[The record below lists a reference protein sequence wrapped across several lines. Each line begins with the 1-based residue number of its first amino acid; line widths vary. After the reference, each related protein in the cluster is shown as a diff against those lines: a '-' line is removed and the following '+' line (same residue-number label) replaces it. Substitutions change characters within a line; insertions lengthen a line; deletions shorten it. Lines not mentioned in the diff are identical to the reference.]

1 MTIPFLHFFKRAG
14 TKLARPVERGPAP
27 PAAAPLAKPNSER
40 LSKTVM
46 PNMTR
51 SSHRGSAEDSGLT
64 FNAARSRAVALLP
77 EPAIERVISIEL
89 GEIAA
94 QIPAGYLKPI
104 ENGQAPRL
112 LSLHAAEIEKGMAA
126 GQPTVS
132 IVSIYRQAPEIFL
145 RNVADSDVS
154 RVALPF
160 EKVLEQ
166 FKNFKIRNDQVR
178 EPIVPQVETPFLS
191 VTLQDKERFGTPIEP
206 IGASPLPPVRVE
218 PATAETLAAAQPEG
232 KTQRTYGPTAPAK
245 GAISLHAPVLATAPP
260 QSESIIEVTPKQ
272 AMPTRIPFLPNGA
285 DVPANERVPASSGPS
300 VPIRVPPTS
309 APARIPFNPPL
320 GFTQAKLPPPPEPEP
335 IVMSEEP
342 PAPAPKIDIKEDDG
356 LKISLPL
363 KIVLQNL
370 PAFQLNGDPDD
381 VPDDVEIEFPFSL
394 IEPQLALGRV
404 TVTPL
409 QFEEAMPKNY
419 REKFDPNEA
428 NTPVALP
435 LQEVLKNLPAASLR
449 VREDQEQVEIPQ
461 VIETPFSLKA
471 AEDAKRLKGDS
482 APVVEI
488 APEQKDVDVT
498 PQTAVA
504 EALDAKTLVARASA
518 LPGIAACAVTF
529 ADGLS
534 LAGNLP
540 EDVRAEGLCAMA
552 PSLLQR
558 IGNHMPETKLGEVR
572 AMTLHCSKSP
582 ITFLMEGNLCLAAL
596 QKVEEIGADTRA
608 QLARMLHELAET
620 FSNPEVAHVDH

>member
-1 MTIPFLHFFKRAG
+1 M
-14 TKLARPVERGPAP
+14 
-27 PAAAPLAKPNSER
+27 
-40 LSKTVM
+40 
-46 PNMTR
+46 
-51 SSHRGSAEDSGLT
+51 
-64 FNAARSRAVALLP
+64 P
-77 EPAIERVISIEL
+77 EPAIERVISLEL

-112 LSLHAAEIEKGMAA
+112 LCFQAGEIEKGMAT
-126 GQPTVS
+126 GQPSVS

-145 RNVADSDVS
+145 RSVADSDVS
-154 RVALPF
+154 QVALPF
-160 EKVLEQ
+160 DKVLEQ
-166 FKNFKIRNDQVR
+166 FKNLQIRRDQVR
-178 EPIVPQVETPFLS
+178 EPTVPQVETPFLS

-206 IGASPLPPVRVE
+206 IEASPLPPVRVE
-218 PATAETLAAAQPEG
+218 PATAETLAAAQPEA
-232 KTQRTYGPTAPAK
+232 KTQRMYGPTAPVK
-245 GAISLHAPVLATAPP
+245 GAISLHAPVPTTAPP
-260 QSESIIEVTPKQ
+260 QSGSIVDVTPKP
-272 AMPTRIPFLPNGA
+272 AMPPTRIPFLPNGA
-285 DVPANERVPASSGPS
+285 DVPATERVPASSGPS
-300 VPIRVPPTS
+300 VPIRVPPPS
-309 APARIPFNPPL
+309 APARIPFNPPIS
-320 GFTQAKLPPPPEPEP
+320 FAQSKLPPPPPPEP

-342 PAPAPKIDIKEDDG
+342 PTPAPAPAPKIEIKKDDG

-363 KIVLQNL
+363 RIVLQNL
-370 PAFQLNGDPDD
+370 PEFQLNGDPDD

-409 QFEEAMPKNY
+409 QFEEAMPENY

-428 NTPVALP
+428 NTPVVLP
-435 LQEVLKNLPAASLR
+435 LQEVLKHLPAASLR
-449 VREDQEQVEIPQ
+449 MREDQEQVEIPQ

-471 AEDAKRLKGDS
+471 TEDAKRLNGDS

-540 EDVRAEGLCAMA
+540 EDIRAEGLCAMA

-558 IGNHMPETKLGEVR
+558 IGKHMPETKLGEVQ

-582 ITFLMEGNLCLAAL
+582 ITFLMEGNICLAAL
-596 QKVEEIGADTRA
+596 QKVEEISADTRA
-608 QLARMLHELAET
+608 QLVAMLHELAKT

>member
-1 MTIPFLHFFKRAG
+1 M
-14 TKLARPVERGPAP
+14 
-27 PAAAPLAKPNSER
+27 
-40 LSKTVM
+40 
-46 PNMTR
+46 
-51 SSHRGSAEDSGLT
+51 
-64 FNAARSRAVALLP
+64 P
-77 EPAIERVISIEL
+77 EPAIERVISLEL

-94 QIPAGYLKPI
+94 QIPAGYLKPM

-145 RNVADSDVS
+145 RSVADSDVS
-154 RVALPF
+154 QVALPF

-166 FKNFKIRNDQVR
+166 FKNLQIRNDQVR

-206 IGASPLPPVRVE
+206 IEASPLPPVRVE
-218 PATAETLAAAQPEG
+218 PATAQTLAAAQPEA
-232 KTQRTYGPTAPAK
+232 KTQRMYGPTAPAK

-260 QSESIIEVTPKQ
+260 QREGTINVTPKP
-272 AMPTRIPFLPNGA
+272 ATPPTRIPFLPNGA

-300 VPIRVPPTS
+300 VPIRVPPPS

-320 GFTQAKLPPPPEPEP
+320 GFAQAKLPPPPPPEP
-335 IVMSEEP
+335 IAVSEEP

-356 LKISLPL
+356 VKISLPL

-404 TVTPL
+404 TVTPP
-409 QFEEAMPKNY
+409 QFEEAMPENY

-461 VIETPFSLKA
+461 AIETPFSLKA
-471 AEDAKRLKGDS
+471 AEDAKRLNGDN
-482 APVVEI
+482 APVVEV
-488 APEQKDVDVT
+488 APEKKDVDVT

-540 EDVRAEGLCAMA
+540 EDIRAEGLCAMA

-558 IGNHMPETKLGEVR
+558 IGKHMPETKLGEVQ

-582 ITFLMEGNLCLAAL
+582 ITFLMEGNICLAAL
-596 QKVEEIGADTRA
+596 QKVEEISIDTRA
-608 QLARMLHELAET
+608 QLVGMLHELAKT